1 MIEIVLLIAAT
12 LALAIFNKCYLQP
25 NLRWK
30 SYLKL
35 REYAT
40 PIIANAPQ
48 WESFMK
54 YADVYFDDLRNESD
68 IDYGFPVFDHELH
81 MFKQLLDDGYAV
93 HNITGIQK
101 DMYEELAHMDRLVGK
116 YKELMKQDNC
126 LKNGVW
132 NALIDS
138 KRNLEK
144 IIEKGVDEFTE
155 KGAH

>member
-1 MIEIVLLIAAT
+1 MIKIILLIVT
-12 LALAIFNKCYLQP
+12 IFVLGIFNKCYLQP

-30 SYLKL
+30 SYLKF
-35 REYAT
+35 REYAA

-48 WESFMK
+48 WEIFMK
-54 YADVYFDDLRNESD
+54 YADVYFNDLRNESD
-68 IDYGFPVFDHELH
+68 MDYGFPVFDHELR
-81 MFKQLLDDGYAV
+81 MFKQLLDDAYAV
-93 HNITGIQK
+93 RNIPGIQK
-101 DMYEELAHMDRLVGK
+101 DMHEELAHMDRLVGK
-116 YKELMKQDNC
+116 YKELMNLENC

-144 IIEKGVDEFTE
+144 IIEKGIDEFTE

>member
-1 MIEIVLLIAAT
+1 MIKIILLIVTT
-12 LALAIFNKCYLQP
+12 LALGIFNKCYLQP

-40 PIIANAPQ
+40 SIIANAPQ

-54 YADVYFDDLRNESD
+54 YADVYFDDLRNTSD
-68 IDYGFPVFDHELH
+68 IDYGFPIFDLELR

-93 HNITGIQK
+93 RNITGIQK
-101 DMYEELAHMDRLVGK
+101 DIYEELAHMDRLVEK
-116 YKELMKQDNC
+116 YKELMNQDNC

-144 IIEKGVDEFTE
+144 IIVKGVDEFTK
-155 KGAH
+155 KGAY